1 MLQRMYLRLEI
12 LGYSR
17 AIGAMT
23 NQPGVTAENVRSLY
37 ESREASINKL
47 NALVKENKRTK
58 RSGSV
63 ANA

>member
-1 MLQRMYLRLEI
+1 MLARLYLRLEI

-37 ESREASINKL
+37 ESRDASRNKL
-47 NALVKENKRTK
+47 AALIAEDKRTK
-58 RSGSV
+58 VSGNV

>member
-1 MLQRMYLRLEI
+1 MLERMYLRLEI

-37 ESREASINKL
+37 EGREASINKL
-47 NALVKENKRTK
+47 NALVKENKRNKT
-58 RSGSV
+58 SGSV

>member
-1 MLQRMYLRLEI
+1 MLERVYLRLEI

-47 NALVKENKRTK
+47 NALVKENKRSKT
-58 RSGSV
+58 SGSV

>member
-37 ESREASINKL
+37 ECREESINKL

>member
-1 MLQRMYLRLEI
+1 MLQRIYLRLEI

-17 AIGAMT
+17 AIGAMA

-37 ESREASINKL
+37 ESREESINKL

>member
-1 MLQRMYLRLEI
+1 MLQRIYLRLEI

-47 NALVKENKRTK
+47 NTLVKENKRTK

-63 ANA
+63 VNA

>member
-1 MLQRMYLRLEI
+1 MLQRIYLRLEI

-37 ESREASINKL
+37 ESREESINKL
-47 NALVKENKRTK
+47 NTLVEENKRTK